1 MFVFHVRKTGR
12 FIEDNDGR
20 IFQDCPRNANAL
32 LLSSRKLYAVL
43 AQFGFVAVRKA
54 HNKIV
59 DLRGSCSIFYL
70 LGRSFFVSDG
80 DIFIN
85 TVM

>member
-1 MFVFHVRKTGR
+1 MQMRCFS
-12 FIEDNDGR
+12 
-20 IFQDCPRNANAL
+20 PP
-32 LLSSRKLYAVL
+32 RKLYAVL

-70 LGRSFFVSDG
+70 LGRSFLFPMA
-80 DIFIN
+80 IFS
-85 TVM
+85 